1 MKRST
6 IELYGIDPKDLAD
19 MPYRIALI
27 ACREG
32 AKRRLHEV
40 MQDNFNKRD
49 DALANDI
56 SRAQEWC
63 DAKLKEME

>member
-6 IELYGIDPKDLAD
+6 IELYGIDPKELAD

-40 MQDNFNKRD
+40 MQDNFKKRD

-56 SRAQEWC
+56 SKAQEWC

>member
-1 MKRST
+1 MKRT
-6 IELYGIDPKDLAD
+6 THELYGINPMDLAD

-32 AKRRLHEV
+32 AKKRLYDV
-40 MQDNFNKRD
+40 MQDNFKKRD

-56 SRAQEWC
+56 SKAQEWC

>member
-6 IELYGIDPKDLAD
+6 IELYGIDPKELAD

-32 AKRRLHEV
+32 AKRRLYEV

-56 SRAQEWC
+56 GKAQEWC

>member
-6 IELYGIDPKDLAD
+6 IELYGIDPKELAD

-32 AKRRLHEV
+32 AKKRLYDV
-40 MQDNFNKRD
+40 MQDNFKKRD

-56 SRAQEWC
+56 GKAQEWC
-63 DAKLKEME
+63 KSKLGEIE

>member
-6 IELYGIDPKDLAD
+6 IELYGIDPKELAD

-32 AKRRLHEV
+32 AKKRLHAV
-40 MQDNFNKRD
+40 MQDNFKKRD

-56 SRAQEWC
+56 GKAQEWC

>member
-6 IELYGIDPKDLAD
+6 IELYGIDPKELAD

-32 AKRRLHEV
+32 AKKRLYDV
-40 MQDNFNKRD
+40 MQDNFKTRD

-56 SRAQEWC
+56 GKAQEWC
-63 DAKLKEME
+63 KSKLGEIE

>member
-6 IELYGIDPKDLAD
+6 IELYGIDPKELAD

-40 MQDNFNKRD
+40 MQDNFKKRD
-49 DALANDI
+49 DALADDI
-56 SRAQEWC
+56 SKAQEWC
-63 DAKLKEME
+63 KSKLGEIE

>member
-6 IELYGIDPKDLAD
+6 IELYGIDPKELAD

-40 MQDNFNKRD
+40 MQDNFKKRD

-56 SRAQEWC
+56 GKAQEWC
-63 DAKLKEME
+63 DSKLKEME

>member
-6 IELYGIDPKDLAD
+6 IELYGINPLDLAD

-32 AKRRLHEV
+32 AKRRLYEV
-40 MQDNFNKRD
+40 MQDNFKKRD

-56 SRAQEWC
+56 SKAQDWC
-63 DAKLKEME
+63 NAKLGEIE